1 MVPHVSK
8 FTVRHWE
15 VGHTDKLI
23 SDNNIALGNIRP
35 EEAKCDCI
43 LWKAIS
49 QVQVG
54 TPQTFSQVVWQRS
67 MHKVRKS
74 INCLKMSTDG
84 NYIPIV
90 DLADLGIKGKLENFQ
105 GEERELYKLTGSERN

>member
-1 MVPHVSK
+1 
-8 FTVRHWE
+8 
-15 VGHTDKLI
+15 
-23 SDNNIALGNIRP
+23 
-35 EEAKCDCI
+35 
-43 LWKAIS
+43 
-49 QVQVG
+49 
-54 TPQTFSQVVWQRS
+54 

-105 GEERELYKLTGSERN
+105 EKER